1 MDKTITL
8 TGKSLEYLLIILSSE
23 KEYLTSQLAGDIY
36 KQLNHQEVEP
46 TNNSLLGGHV
56 DEFVKEL
63 KEFKYGQ
70 ANTENAKVIRFDR
83 SKKKED

>member
-1 MDKTITL
+1 MNKTITL
-8 TGKSLEYLLIILSSE
+8 TGKSLEYLLILLSSE

-46 TNNSLLGGHV
+46 NTTLLGGHV

-63 KEFKYGQ
+63 KEHTDGQ
-70 ANTENAKVIRFDR
+70 ANTKNATVIRFDR